1 MSKLNT
7 SDKITIGVII
17 LISATTVWMY
27 HEVKKVNSMGT
38 SIRRDIDYINLAL
51 EKSQREIRKG
61 NSYLHEGN
69 EMLRKLVGEV
79 YGISN

>member
-7 SDKITIGVII
+7 SDKITIGAII

-27 HEVKKVNSMGT
+27 HEVKKVNYMGT

-61 NSYLHEGN
+61 NSYLYEGN
-69 EMLRKLVGEV
+69 DMLRKLVGEV